1 MSQMVIVPL
10 VGEDENGN
18 RRTVGKAEISPSG
31 EMILITMSDPN
42 VGQALKGRFLNNLA
56 DGLLIK
62 PDLIPARPAWDHHLI
77 RGTE

>member
-10 VGEDENGN
+10 VGEDEKGE
-18 RRTVGKAEISPSG
+18 RRTVGKAEINHSG
-31 EMILITMSDPN
+31 GMILITLNDPN
-42 VGQALKGRFLNNLA
+42 VGQALKGLYLNNLA